1 MTAAG
6 ATEGGMASD
15 SILFL
20 SDKENGM
27 LLLKKCL
34 KKGDWILVKGSRG
47 HGMNMDRI
55 AAQICED
62 FGRDKD
68 SEENK
73 TDY

>member
-1 MTAAG
+1 
-6 ATEGGMASD
+6 MASD

-20 SDKENGM
+20 SDKENGTDF
-27 LLLKKCL
+27 LKKYL
-34 KKGDWILVKGSRG
+34 KKGDWILVKGSRR
-47 HGMNMDRI
+47 MNMDRI

-62 FGRDKD
+62 FGRDKV